1 MIDLKQRIVDYFDKH
16 LIPEWR
22 AAWGKL
28 SVKFNTY
35 VAAAVGIWALVPEE
49 NRADV
54 LTAIGVQPRWIV
66 LTIVVIGI
74 ILRLKKQEPKE

>member
-1 MIDLKQRIVDYFDKH
+1 MSIKQKIVDYFDKH

-22 AAWGKL
+22 AALGKL
-28 SVKFNTY
+28 SIQFNAV
-35 VAAAVGIWALVPEE
+35 VAGAVGIWALVPEE

-54 LTAIGVQPRWIV
+54 LAAIGVQPRWIV

-74 ILRLKKQEPKE
+74 VLRLKKQGPKE